1 MTAHAIEGCDHMT
14 TGDGSNPADFG
25 TMQLFTLQGI
35 MTFLCV
41 FGWTGIICT
50 SLGLHVAI
58 AIIIA
63 LVLGFLAMLGV
74 AKVLQFTRKL
84 TQDGSLDVRR
94 LLGEKGRVY
103 IPIPANA
110 SGEGKV
116 TIAAG
121 ERFIELSAVTD
132 EQETIPTGT
141 QVRIR
146 ELGNASLFANLLRNK
161 VMIGVF
167 ALMFA
172 LQVLVVQFGGAM
184 FRTVP
189 LPIDMWLKII
199 AVGFGVVVLQEVI
212 KTVKRAAAAIR
223 ARRTANES
231 DSQQPH
237 QPIALDLV
245 D

>member
-1 MTAHAIEGCDHMT
+1 MFEWWNSLGITMQVFYCIAIPATLIIVIQTILLMIGIGHGGEGVEFSDTSGIDGLGDVPDMPADMPGAHAIDGCEHT
-14 TGDGSNPADFG
+14 AIGDGSNPADFG

-41 FGWTGIICT
+41 FGWTGVICT

-58 AIIIA
+58 AILIA

-74 AKVLQFTRKL
+74 AKVLQLTRKL

-103 IPIPANA
+103 IPIPANE

-132 EQETIPTGT
+132 EQEAIPTGT
-141 QVRIR
+141 QVRIIDVR
-146 ELGNASLFANLLRNK
+146 GD
-161 VMIGVF
+161 
-167 ALMFA
+167 
-172 LQVLVVQFGGAM
+172 VV
-184 FRTVP
+184 
-189 LPIDMWLKII
+189 
-199 AVGFGVVVLQEVI
+199 AVE
-212 KTVKRAAAAIR
+212 KDK
-223 ARRTANES
+223 
-231 DSQQPH
+231 
-237 QPIALDLV
+237 
-245 D
+245 

>member
-1 MTAHAIEGCDHMT
+1 MFEWWNSLGITMQVFYCIAIPATLIIVIQTILLMIGIGHGGEGIEFSDTSGIDGLDVPDMPSDVPTDMPGAHAIDGCEHT
-14 TGDGSNPADFG
+14 AIGDGSNPADFG

-58 AIIIA
+58 AVIIA

-74 AKVLQFTRKL
+74 AKVLQLTRKL

-103 IPIPANA
+103 IPIPANE

-141 QVRIR
+141 QVRIIDVR
-146 ELGNASLFANLLRNK
+146 GD
-161 VMIGVF
+161 
-167 ALMFA
+167 
-172 LQVLVVQFGGAM
+172 VV
-184 FRTVP
+184 
-189 LPIDMWLKII
+189 
-199 AVGFGVVVLQEVI
+199 AVE
-212 KTVKRAAAAIR
+212 KDK
-223 ARRTANES
+223 
-231 DSQQPH
+231 
-237 QPIALDLV
+237 
-245 D
+245 

>member
-1 MTAHAIEGCDHMT
+1 MFEWWNSLGITMQVFYCIAIPATLIIVIQTILLMIGIGHGGEGVEFSDTSGIDGLGDVPDMPADIPTDMPAHAIDGCEHT
-14 TGDGSNPADFG
+14 AIGDGSNPADFV

-74 AKVLQFTRKL
+74 AKVLQLTRKL

-132 EQETIPTGT
+132 EQEAIPTGT
-141 QVRIR
+141 QVRIIDVR
-146 ELGNASLFANLLRNK
+146 GD
-161 VMIGVF
+161 
-167 ALMFA
+167 
-172 LQVLVVQFGGAM
+172 VV
-184 FRTVP
+184 
-189 LPIDMWLKII
+189 
-199 AVGFGVVVLQEVI
+199 AVE
-212 KTVKRAAAAIR
+212 KDK
-223 ARRTANES
+223 
-231 DSQQPH
+231 
-237 QPIALDLV
+237 
-245 D
+245 

>member
-1 MTAHAIEGCDHMT
+1 MFEWWNSLGITMQVFYCIAIPATLIIVIQTILLMIGIGHGGEGVEFSDTSGIDGLDVPNMPSDVPTDMPGAHAIDGCEHT
-14 TGDGSNPADFG
+14 AIGDGSNPADFG

-74 AKVLQFTRKL
+74 AKVLQLTRRL

-103 IPIPANA
+103 IPIPANE

-132 EQETIPTGT
+132 EQEAIPTGT
-141 QVRIR
+141 QVRIIDVR
-146 ELGNASLFANLLRNK
+146 GD
-161 VMIGVF
+161 
-167 ALMFA
+167 
-172 LQVLVVQFGGAM
+172 VV
-184 FRTVP
+184 
-189 LPIDMWLKII
+189 
-199 AVGFGVVVLQEVI
+199 AVE
-212 KTVKRAAAAIR
+212 KDK
-223 ARRTANES
+223 
-231 DSQQPH
+231 
-237 QPIALDLV
+237 
-245 D
+245 

>member
-1 MTAHAIEGCDHMT
+1 MFEWWNSLGITMQVFYCIAIPATLIIVIQTILLMIGIGHGGEGVEFSDTSGIDGCEHTAI
-14 TGDGSNPADFG
+14 GDGSNPADFS

-74 AKVLQFTRKL
+74 AKVLQLTRKL

-103 IPIPANA
+103 IPIPANE

-132 EQETIPTGT
+132 EQEAIPTGT
-141 QVRIR
+141 QVRIIDVR
-146 ELGNASLFANLLRNK
+146 GD
-161 VMIGVF
+161 
-167 ALMFA
+167 
-172 LQVLVVQFGGAM
+172 VV
-184 FRTVP
+184 
-189 LPIDMWLKII
+189 
-199 AVGFGVVVLQEVI
+199 AVE
-212 KTVKRAAAAIR
+212 KDK
-223 ARRTANES
+223 
-231 DSQQPH
+231 
-237 QPIALDLV
+237 
-245 D
+245 

>member
-1 MTAHAIEGCDHMT
+1 MFESWNSLGITMQVFYCIAIPATLIIVIQTILLMIGIGHGGEGVEFSDTSGIDGLGDVPDMPADIPTDMPTHAIDGCEHT
-14 TGDGSNPADFG
+14 AIGDGSNPADFG

-74 AKVLQFTRKL
+74 AKVLQLTRKL

-103 IPIPANA
+103 IPIPANE

-132 EQETIPTGT
+132 EQEAIPTGT
-141 QVRIR
+141 QVRIIDVR
-146 ELGNASLFANLLRNK
+146 GD
-161 VMIGVF
+161 
-167 ALMFA
+167 
-172 LQVLVVQFGGAM
+172 VV
-184 FRTVP
+184 
-189 LPIDMWLKII
+189 
-199 AVGFGVVVLQEVI
+199 AVE
-212 KTVKRAAAAIR
+212 KDK
-223 ARRTANES
+223 
-231 DSQQPH
+231 
-237 QPIALDLV
+237 
-245 D
+245 

>member
-1 MTAHAIEGCDHMT
+1 MFEWWNSLGITMQVFYCIAIPATLIIVIQTILLMIGIGHGGEGVEFSDTSGIDGLGDVPDMPADIPTDMPAHAIDGCEHT
-14 TGDGSNPADFG
+14 AIGDGSNPADFG

-50 SLGLHVAI
+50 SRGLHVAI

-74 AKVLQFTRKL
+74 AKVLQLTRKL

-132 EQETIPTGT
+132 EQEAIPTGT
-141 QVRIR
+141 QVRIMDVR
-146 ELGNASLFANLLRNK
+146 GD
-161 VMIGVF
+161 
-167 ALMFA
+167 
-172 LQVLVVQFGGAM
+172 VV
-184 FRTVP
+184 
-189 LPIDMWLKII
+189 
-199 AVGFGVVVLQEVI
+199 AVE
-212 KTVKRAAAAIR
+212 KDK
-223 ARRTANES
+223 
-231 DSQQPH
+231 
-237 QPIALDLV
+237 
-245 D
+245 

>member
-1 MTAHAIEGCDHMT
+1 MFEWWNSLGITMQVFYCIAIPATLIIVIQTILLMIGIGHGGEGVEFSDTSGIDGLGDVPDMPSDVPTDMPGAHAIDGCEHT
-14 TGDGSNPADFG
+14 AIGDGSNPADFG

-74 AKVLQFTRKL
+74 AKVLQLTRKL

-103 IPIPANA
+103 IPIPANE

-132 EQETIPTGT
+132 EQDTIPTGT
-141 QVRIR
+141 QGRIIDVP
-146 ELGNASLFANLLRNK
+146 GA
-161 VMIGVF
+161 VYGD
-167 ALMFA
+167 
-172 LQVLVVQFGGAM
+172 VV
-184 FRTVP
+184 
-189 LPIDMWLKII
+189 
-199 AVGFGVVVLQEVI
+199 AVE
-212 KTVKRAAAAIR
+212 KDK
-223 ARRTANES
+223 
-231 DSQQPH
+231 
-237 QPIALDLV
+237 
-245 D
+245 

>member
-1 MTAHAIEGCDHMT
+1 MFEWWNSLGITMQVFYCIALAATLIIVIQTILLMIGIGHGGEGVEFSDTSGIDGLGDVPDMPADIPTDMPGAHAIDGCEHT
-14 TGDGSNPADFG
+14 AIGDGSNPADFG

-74 AKVLQFTRKL
+74 AKVLQLTRKL

-103 IPIPANA
+103 IPIPANE

-132 EQETIPTGT
+132 EQEAIPTGT
-141 QVRIR
+141 QVRIIDVR
-146 ELGNASLFANLLRNK
+146 GD
-161 VMIGVF
+161 
-167 ALMFA
+167 
-172 LQVLVVQFGGAM
+172 VV
-184 FRTVP
+184 
-189 LPIDMWLKII
+189 
-199 AVGFGVVVLQEVI
+199 AVE
-212 KTVKRAAAAIR
+212 KDK
-223 ARRTANES
+223 
-231 DSQQPH
+231 
-237 QPIALDLV
+237 
-245 D
+245 

>member
-1 MTAHAIEGCDHMT
+1 MFEWWNSLGITMQVFYCIALPATLIIVIQTILLMIGIGHGGEGVEFSDTSGIDGLDVPDMPADITTDMPGAHAIDGCEHT
-14 TGDGSNPADFG
+14 AIGDGSNPADFG

-41 FGWTGIICT
+41 FGWTGVICT

-74 AKVLQFTRKL
+74 AKVLQLTRRL

-103 IPIPANA
+103 IPIPANE

-132 EQETIPTGT
+132 EQDTIPTGT
-141 QVRIR
+141 QVRIIDVR
-146 ELGNASLFANLLRNK
+146 GD
-161 VMIGVF
+161 
-167 ALMFA
+167 
-172 LQVLVVQFGGAM
+172 VV
-184 FRTVP
+184 
-189 LPIDMWLKII
+189 
-199 AVGFGVVVLQEVI
+199 AVE
-212 KTVKRAAAAIR
+212 KDK
-223 ARRTANES
+223 
-231 DSQQPH
+231 
-237 QPIALDLV
+237 
-245 D
+245 

>member
-1 MTAHAIEGCDHMT
+1 MFEWWNSLGITMQVFYCIALPATLIIVIQTILLMIGIGHGGEGVEFSDTSGIDGLDVPDMPADIPTDMPGAHAIDGCEHT
-14 TGDGSNPADFG
+14 AIGDGSNPSDFG

-41 FGWTGIICT
+41 FGWTGVICT

-74 AKVLQFTRKL
+74 AKVLQLTRKL

-103 IPIPANA
+103 IPIPANE

-132 EQETIPTGT
+132 EQEAIPTGT
-141 QVRIR
+141 QVRIIDVR
-146 ELGNASLFANLLRNK
+146 GD
-161 VMIGVF
+161 
-167 ALMFA
+167 
-172 LQVLVVQFGGAM
+172 VV
-184 FRTVP
+184 
-189 LPIDMWLKII
+189 
-199 AVGFGVVVLQEVI
+199 AVE
-212 KTVKRAAAAIR
+212 KDK
-223 ARRTANES
+223 
-231 DSQQPH
+231 
-237 QPIALDLV
+237 
-245 D
+245 

>member
-1 MTAHAIEGCDHMT
+1 MIGIGHGGEGVEFSDTSGIDGLGDVPDMPADIPTDMPGAHAIDGCEHT
-14 TGDGSNPADFG
+14 AIGDGSNPADFG

-74 AKVLQFTRKL
+74 AKVLQLTRRL
-84 TQDGSLDVRR
+84 TQDGSIDVRR

-103 IPIPANA
+103 IPIPANE

-132 EQETIPTGT
+132 EQEAIPTGT
-141 QVRIR
+141 QVRIIDC
-146 ELGNASLFANLLRNK
+146 LLYTSPSPRD
-161 VMIGVF
+161 
-167 ALMFA
+167 
-172 LQVLVVQFGGAM
+172 
-184 FRTVP
+184 RTRSRMP
-189 LPIDMWLKII
+189 SS
-199 AVGFGVVVLQEVI
+199 A
-212 KTVKRAAAAIR
+212 
-223 ARRTANES
+223 
-231 DSQQPH
+231 
-237 QPIALDLV
+237 
-245 D
+245 

>member
-1 MTAHAIEGCDHMT
+1 MFEWWNSLGITMQVFYCIALPATLIIVIQTILLMIGIGHGGEGVEFSDTSGIDGLDVPDMPSDVPTDMPGAHAIDGCEHT
-14 TGDGSNPADFG
+14 AIGDGSNPADFG

-74 AKVLQFTRKL
+74 AKVLQLTRKL

-103 IPIPANA
+103 IPIPANE

-132 EQETIPTGT
+132 EQEAIPTGT
-141 QVRIR
+141 QVRIIDVR
-146 ELGNASLFANLLRNK
+146 GD
-161 VMIGVF
+161 
-167 ALMFA
+167 
-172 LQVLVVQFGGAM
+172 VV
-184 FRTVP
+184 
-189 LPIDMWLKII
+189 
-199 AVGFGVVVLQEVI
+199 AVE
-212 KTVKRAAAAIR
+212 KDK
-223 ARRTANES
+223 
-231 DSQQPH
+231 
-237 QPIALDLV
+237 
-245 D
+245 